1 MGIFESTMEDKANTA
16 ANSHPSES
24 PPILRSFTSTW
35 RPTNRETYPKWATLL
50 LFYTP
55 SANLHNTYDRA
66 VYDYVSSSQLTS
78 ACVQKRRTE
87 PLLQ

>member
-1 MGIFESTMEDKANTA
+1 MGD
-16 ANSHPSES
+16 
-24 PPILRSFTSTW
+24 
-35 RPTNRETYPKWATLL
+35 LL

-55 SANLHNTYDRA
+55 SAFLHNTYDRA